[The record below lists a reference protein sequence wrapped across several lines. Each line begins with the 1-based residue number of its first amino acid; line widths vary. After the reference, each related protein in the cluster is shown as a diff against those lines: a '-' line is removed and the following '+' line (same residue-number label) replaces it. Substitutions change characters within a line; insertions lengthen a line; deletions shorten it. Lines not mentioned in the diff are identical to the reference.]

1 MVDNDFVTF
10 LLRDEKGKKALG
22 AGLRNVRQI
31 ACSKAPRFAT
41 LLRAFFA
48 GQHSMKGR
56 NGQRLRRWSLGP
68 SQDTALW
75 SADTV
80 SGWLLLACN
89 AVLFHPPEGFRWT
102 SHSLRKGAVSAANAI
117 GVRLTDIRYVS
128 GWSTNSTVL
137 EAKYIDFAMLPTAA
151 ARLFFS
157 YMCKGAPHDGC

>member
-1 MVDNDFVTF
+1 MQFHWTDPDLDLLRAAVATITAYMFFNRGECGVCVLHGDIVVDNDSITL

-22 AGLRNVRQI
+22 AGQLNVRQI
-31 ACSKAPRFAT
+31 PCNKAPRFAA

-68 SQDTALW
+68 SEDTTLW

-89 AVLFHPPEGFRWT
+89 ALQCPPPPKASAGRRT
-102 SHSLRKGAVSAANAI
+102 SSAKG
-117 GVRLTDIRYVS
+117 L
-128 GWSTNSTVL
+128 L
-137 EAKYIDFAMLPTAA
+137 PLPTPLVFA
-151 ARLFFS
+151 
-157 YMCKGAPHDGC
+157 